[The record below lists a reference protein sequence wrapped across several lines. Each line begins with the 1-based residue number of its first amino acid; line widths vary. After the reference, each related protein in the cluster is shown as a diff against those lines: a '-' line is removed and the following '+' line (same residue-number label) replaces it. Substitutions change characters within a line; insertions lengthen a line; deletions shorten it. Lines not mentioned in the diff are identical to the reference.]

1 MLSESSDVA
10 SGDLLSA
17 LQRQDRQLQEK
28 LQMLI
33 DSQAEGLMAG
43 LQMHEAEKYASG
55 NSTPT
60 ARSFGAGS
68 SSSVLSSHRRG
79 VSLKA
84 ARIGIWRTMQEL
96 AEIKSDEAVFFEN
109 ELAEDQ
115 SILGQIERWQR
126 KQHGLK
132 EEVQHIEDSSEGRR
146 TRDLQHEADRLQ
158 VEIDDMDSR
167 LSAMKLQH
175 KHMVEEIAS
184 IDNSVQAKLSSY
196 KASLD
201 ILDQDVKTFLQ
212 RPHRKTRR
220 RSSQSNF
227 LSLPPSRRTLSLA
240 KIHFQDEQSHWDRR
254 LEEAGVEYEALKDGA
269 NVWKEVISTVTKFE
283 RTFKERIIPP
293 RADSKDSGLQ
303 DLLDRMEQIIGFLG
317 EQYDEV
323 ESKDWKL
330 LMCCIGAE
338 REAFIQGREILQEVP
353 KPIPKAIGAN
363 GNSTPTKSQV
373 LVDVKD
379 EGSNSATLT
388 GSRSSDREKA
398 RREREARARAEVN
411 LSTEDDEPDPDLLIS
426 HQDTDTDG

>member
-1 MLSESSDVA
+1 MLSESSDA
-10 SGDLLSA
+10 TMGDLLPA

-33 DSQAEGLMAG
+33 DSQVEGLMAG
-43 LQMHEAEKYASG
+43 LQMHEAEKHASG

-60 ARSFGAGS
+60 AQSFGAGS
-68 SSSVLSSHRRG
+68 SSSVLSTQRHR

-84 ARIGIWRTMQEL
+84 ARLGIWRTMQEL
-96 AEIKSDEAVFFEN
+96 ADIKSEEAGLFE
-109 ELAEDQ
+109 EEVAEDN
-115 SILGQIERWQR
+115 SILGRIERWER
-126 KQHGLK
+126 KQHGLE

-158 VEIDDMDSR
+158 VEITDMESR
-167 LSAMKLQH
+167 LSAMRLQH

-201 ILDQDVKTFLQ
+201 LLDHDVKAFLQ

-220 RSSQSNF
+220 RSSQSDF

-240 KIHFQDEQSHWDRR
+240 KDHFQDEQSDWSRR
-254 LEEAGVEYEALKDGA
+254 LEEASIEYEALKDGA
-269 NVWKEVISTVTKFE
+269 EVWKEIVSTITNFE
-283 RTFKERIIPP
+283 RTFKERMISPS
-293 RADSKDSGLQ
+293 AESKNASLQ
-303 DLLDRMEQIIGFLG
+303 ELLDRMDQIMEFLG
-317 EQYDEV
+317 EKYEEV
-323 ESKDWKL
+323 ESKNWKL

-338 REAFIQGREILQEVP
+338 KEAFVQGREMLQGIFR
-353 KPIPKAIGAN
+353 PIPNVKGPN
-363 GNSTPTKSQV
+363 GNLTPTKSQV
-373 LVDVKD
+373 LVGVKE
-379 EGSNSATLT
+379 EGSSSSTLT
-388 GSRSSDREKA
+388 SSRSSDREKA

-426 HQDTDTDG
+426 HQDTDTD